1 MFDKILRRLG
11 LVRLSAL
18 TEEDVNAALLS
29 GIFDK
34 WGKDRFP
41 KDAQDEVI
49 DILRKHPPLKDYFD
63 WSIAQDIKRFYSAT
77 PQEQEMIR
85 GAVSRT
91 RYFRSLCVVPGEVES
106 KPQKLN
112 IKRYIT
118 NI

>member
-11 LVRLSAL
+11 LVRLSSL
-18 TEEDVNAALLS
+18 TEEDINAVLLS
-29 GIFDK
+29 SIFDRWSREK
-34 WGKDRFP
+34 FP

-49 DILRKHPPLKDYFD
+49 DIFRKHPVLKEYFD
-63 WSIAQDIKRFYSAT
+63 WSIAQDVKRFYSAT
-77 PQEQEMIR
+77 PQEQDMIR

-91 RYFRSLCVVPGEVES
+91 RYFRTLCVVPREEES

-112 IKRYIT
+112 LKRYVV